1 MQTKNR
7 YIKWVEEAS
16 DKLICKLDTLQEEA
30 DLEVPRNE
38 VEETKV
44 RSLEGLAQIKER
56 SNASIGEL

>member
-44 RSLEGLAQIKER
+44 LSLEGLAQIKER